1 MATQDQ
7 IRDQITNQIIEALD
21 KGGIP
26 PWRQN
31 WLGTTNTGR
40 PANIASKKTYSG
52 INPLLLSLHQQ
63 RHNLRSRWY
72 GTFRQIQDVGGR
84 VMRRPDDVPP
94 GAWACSIIYY
104 CPVAKTV
111 TDPITGEETEEKYPV
126 LKTYSVFSIDQVEG
140 DHLDHLRARD
150 EGPLNDE
157 FVDFEPAERAIA
169 ATEADIRYI
178 GDRAFY
184 NKGGDYIQ
192 VPPKNRYF
200 RPSEFYSTCFH
211 ELAHWSEKRTDWTG
225 EYAINELRADI
236 AAAYMLAELGV
247 PQSSDLTNHQSYVKG
262 WLQALRNDSRYIFR
276 ASTAAN
282 KAADYVL
289 SFSRQPEPVL
299 EEIPF

>member
-7 IRDQITNQIIEALD
+7 IRDQITKQIIEALE

-26 PWRQN
+26 PWRQS

-111 TDPITGEETEEKYPV
+111 TDPITGEESEDKYPL
-126 LKTYSVFSIDQVEG
+126 LKTNNDHRHGQGVG
-140 DHLDHLRARD
+140 D
-150 EGPLNDE
+150 
-157 FVDFEPAERAIA
+157 
-169 ATEADIRYI
+169 
-178 GDRAFY
+178 
-184 NKGGDYIQ
+184 
-192 VPPKNRYF
+192 
-200 RPSEFYSTCFH
+200 
-211 ELAHWSEKRTDWTG
+211 
-225 EYAINELRADI
+225 
-236 AAAYMLAELGV
+236 
-247 PQSSDLTNHQSYVKG
+247 
-262 WLQALRNDSRYIFR
+262 
-276 ASTAAN
+276 
-282 KAADYVL
+282 
-289 SFSRQPEPVL
+289 
-299 EEIPF
+299 